1 MYYQVTIA
9 YENESESANGV
20 IRTKVQKSKYVFQGE
35 SVEEVS
41 ILANKYIAEDAR
53 TAELKSIVD
62 MNIECVIDKAN
73 SPKYY

>member
-1 MYYQVTIA
+1 MYYLVTIS
-9 YENESESANGV
+9 YETEQETRSGDVRIKNQ
-20 IRTKVQKSKYVFQGE
+20 KVKYVFEGQ

-73 SPKYY
+73 SPNYY